1 MVLPCASMTS
11 SEQHELPRVWSIV
24 VGAGSGSRFGGLKQY
39 EVVGKERVIDRS
51 VATARLASEGVVV
64 VVPPADAETEGGIA
78 GGTSRSASVRNGLD
92 HVPADADIICVH
104 DAARPFASAQ
114 LFADVIAAV
123 RAGADAAIPA
133 VPVTDTIK
141 IVAADGSGR
150 VESTPDR
157 STLVAVQT
165 PQAFK
170 ASALRNAH
178 AAGESGVDAT
188 DDAMLVER
196 AGGVVVVVAGEQR
209 NRKITTPEDLEWA
222 RREVEH
228 DF

>member
-1 MVLPCASMTS
+1 MTS
-11 SEQHELPRVWSIV
+11 SEQHEHRAVWSIV

-39 EVVGKERVIDRS
+39 EVVGDQRVIDRS
-51 VATARLASEGVVV
+51 VATARRSSEGVVV
-64 VVPPADAETEGGIA
+64 VVPAADAETEGGVA
-78 GGTSRSASVRNGLD
+78 GGVSRSASVRNGLD

-133 VPVTDTIK
+133 VAVTDTIK

-165 PQAFK
+165 PQAFR